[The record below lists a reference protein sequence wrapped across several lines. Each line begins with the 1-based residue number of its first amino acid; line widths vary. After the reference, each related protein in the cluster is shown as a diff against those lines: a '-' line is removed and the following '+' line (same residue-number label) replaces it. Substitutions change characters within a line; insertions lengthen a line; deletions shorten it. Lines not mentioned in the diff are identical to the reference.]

1 MPIIERIC
9 MDQLAIYITDVTDVN
24 IGDIVTIIGKDE
36 QSEISATEVAEN
48 SDSITNELL
57 SRMGD
62 RLKLVNY

>member
-1 MPIIERIC
+1 